1 MGKLLGGIY
10 GPTTGT
16 TGNITSYILNGQ
28 NVTRMRTHPR
38 TTSSEKQ
45 LENEMRMKVIS
56 DFFRLMKIFL
66 KAGFS
71 TAAKNT
77 TKNYYNIAVS
87 YNKKHALK
95 GDYPNVEVDYPN
107 VLLSD
112 GNLLPAENPA
122 VTRLAGGIEFTWD
135 TDGYSW
141 GNGSDQVMVLAYF
154 PETGKVK
161 SLSYGARRLE
171 GREFIPLED
180 NEMDQPAE
188 TYISFIS
195 PDRSEVARSMYLGQV

>member
-28 NVTRMRTHPR
+28 NVTRMKTHPR
-38 TTSSEKQ
+38 TKSSEKQ
-45 LENEMRMKVIS
+45 LNNEMRMKVIS
-56 DFFRLMKIFL
+56 DFFHQMKSFL

-71 TAAKNT
+71 NAAKNS

-87 YNKKHALK
+87 YNKKYALK
-95 GDYPNVEVDYPN
+95 GFYPDVEIDYSK

-112 GNLLPAENPA
+112 GDLLTAENPA
-122 VTRLAGGIEFTWD
+122 ASRVTGGIEFTWD
-135 TDGYSW
+135 TDGYAW

-154 PETGKVK
+154 AESADVV
-161 SLSYGARRLE
+161 LFSYGARRLE
-171 GREFIPLED
+171 GKEFLPLSANHMEL
-180 NEMDQPAE
+180 PAE
-188 TYISFIS
+188 TYISFVS
-195 PDRSEVARSMYLGQV
+195 PDRSKVARSIYMGQV